1 MARSTAL
8 QEQMVEL
15 SGQGGKG
22 EGKGRKR
29 ECTCMLGIKDP
40 TVPFKAHPLHSGPPY
55 KLSYFPTTP
64 PLVISLQ
71 YMSLWEIP
79 DPSISKEQGNPP
91 W

>member
-55 KLSYFPTTP
+55 KLSYFPTTLGNKP
-64 PLVISLQ
+64 SVHEPLGDSR
-71 YMSLWEIP
+71 
-79 DPSISKEQGNPP
+79 SKH
-91 W
+91 